1 MGLCFRVALGIAHQH
16 TDPSH
21 TVALLRARSERLR
34 HRAGEERDELA
45 PFHCPIPPVLATQR
59 MARLSYG
66 RRLLR
71 RGISFTHDRCGR
83 LEQFY
88 NSFWSNS
95 RIAESGSD

>member
-1 MGLCFRVALGIAHQH
+1 
-16 TDPSH
+16 
-21 TVALLRARSERLR
+21 
-34 HRAGEERDELA
+34 
-45 PFHCPIPPVLATQR
+45 

-95 RIAESGSD
+95 RIAESGSDWHHLVRRYLIAAWAAKLPKRSGGLDYRIKHIDGPHEFTARENRFVGWRLIAAW